1 MDTPNKKQTDLER
14 ETQAYLAKI
23 RRTINESEALMAQVE
38 LRRAETD
45 RLLASQGLTR
55 EQVEAMNFTDEQ
67 LSAVNEELRR
77 RGLAPLADEWFRPAP
92 PASQGGQAAEP
103 NFEVPDSQ
111 GDLENRRRKFS
122 NMMRD
127 FRL

>member
-14 ETQAYLAKI
+14 EMQAYLAKI

-77 RGLAPLADEWFRPAP
+77 RGLAPLEDEWFRPAP
-92 PASQGGQAAEP
+92 SASQGGQAAEP
-103 NFEVPDSQ
+103 NFDAVDSQ
-111 GDLENRRRKFS
+111 GDLENRRRKF
-122 NMMRD
+122 NTMMQD

>member
-14 ETQAYLAKI
+14 EMQAYLAKI

-77 RGLAPLADEWFRPAP
+77 RGLAPLEDEWFRPAP

-103 NFEVPDSQ
+103 NFDAVDSQ
-111 GDLENRRRKFS
+111 GDLENRRRKF
-122 NMMRD
+122 NTMMQD